1 MNGTAG
7 DAPSPPADVETD
19 TRQLIG
25 VCLAL
30 SGNLLVSVALNIT
43 KHAHNLNQRAAKPQP
58 YVKLPLWWTG
68 FVSTIV
74 GELGNFAAYGFADA
88 SVIAPL
94 GAISVLS
101 NAFIAALVLGEGLR
115 CRDLIGCC
123 LCIAGGAVI
132 VASCSTHDLQVDAD
146 VHSFLSRL
154 QDRIFLIYMLCLT
167 ILTGLMLGFQDKY
180 GHAHVGYYVL
190 LCSMLGSV
198 TVMACKGV
206 STMLNLWICCGGSL
220 PVREPVFY
228 LALLVLGSTAVL
240 QIRYLNIA
248 MENFGNTETVPVF
261 YVMFTLCT
269 ILGSN
274 FLYHDFEHKSTADI
288 GAFCAGCCLTFGGVK
303 LLTSKR
309 DRRKTP
315 PDALL
320 ASEAPGEWRQTP
332 AELTPPSLAGG
343 TTRSG
348 ALQPMALMNTP
359 LGFSG
364 DVIRRAITNRGD
376 PAG

>member
-43 KHAHNLNQRAAKPQP
+43 KHAHNLNQRAATPQP

-154 QDRIFLIYMLCLT
+154 QDRIFLVYMLCLT

-220 PVREPVFY
+220 PVQEPVFY

-309 DRRKTP
+309 DRHKTP

-320 ASEAPGEWRQTP
+320 ASEAPGEWQQTS
-332 AELTPPSLAGG
+332 AELTPPSLAG

-364 DVIRRAITNRGD
+364 DVIRRTITNRGD

>member
-132 VASCSTHDLQVDAD
+132 VASCSTHDLQV
-146 VHSFLSRL
+146 
-154 QDRIFLIYMLCLT
+154 
-167 ILTGLMLGFQDKY
+167 
-180 GHAHVGYYVL
+180 
-190 LCSMLGSV
+190 
-198 TVMACKGV
+198 
-206 STMLNLWICCGGSL
+206 
-220 PVREPVFY
+220 EP
-228 LALLVLGSTAVL
+228 T
-240 QIRYLNIA
+240 R
-248 MENFGNTETVPVF
+248 
-261 YVMFTLCT
+261 
-269 ILGSN
+269 
-274 FLYHDFEHKSTADI
+274 
-288 GAFCAGCCLTFGGVK
+288 
-303 LLTSKR
+303 
-309 DRRKTP
+309 RRKESAP
-315 PDALL
+315 SYR
-320 ASEAPGEWRQTP
+320 AS
-332 AELTPPSLAGG
+332 
-343 TTRSG
+343 
-348 ALQPMALMNTP
+348 
-359 LGFSG
+359 
-364 DVIRRAITNRGD
+364 
-376 PAG
+376 